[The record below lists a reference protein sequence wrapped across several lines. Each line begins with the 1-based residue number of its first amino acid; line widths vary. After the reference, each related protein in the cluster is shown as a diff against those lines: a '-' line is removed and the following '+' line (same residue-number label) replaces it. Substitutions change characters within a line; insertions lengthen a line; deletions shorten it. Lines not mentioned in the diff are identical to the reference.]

1 MAESIG
7 IILRWAWLTICAIL
21 LIWTAALGY
30 LLLNERDR
38 LRAAQ
43 AELAVAREHAS
54 QTAAQRDDLR
64 EAVST
69 LSSQLSQSRNKA
81 NLTKAKVT
89 KLRDVINDLKSELAE
104 ARKSERRLQEANA
117 QAAQLNEAL
126 KAADTELAEE
136 RRRVDALE
144 EDLQRATTSEI
155 WRLLSERTAALDK
168 ATAYRQA
175 LERNLAKAKAE
186 IVDLNAE
193 LDQLKEEASN

>member
-1 MAESIG
+1 
-7 IILRWAWLTICAIL
+7 
-21 LIWTAALGY
+21 
-30 LLLNERDR
+30 
-38 LRAAQ
+38 
-43 AELAVAREHAS
+43 
-54 QTAAQRDDLR
+54 
-64 EAVST
+64 
-69 LSSQLSQSRNKA
+69 
-81 NLTKAKVT
+81 VT

-175 LERNLAKAKAE
+175 LEKNLAKAKAE

>member
-1 MAESIG
+1 M
-7 IILRWAWLTICAIL
+7 LRWAWLTICAIL

-30 LLLNERDR
+30 LLLDERDR

-175 LERNLAKAKAE
+175 LEKNLAKAKAE